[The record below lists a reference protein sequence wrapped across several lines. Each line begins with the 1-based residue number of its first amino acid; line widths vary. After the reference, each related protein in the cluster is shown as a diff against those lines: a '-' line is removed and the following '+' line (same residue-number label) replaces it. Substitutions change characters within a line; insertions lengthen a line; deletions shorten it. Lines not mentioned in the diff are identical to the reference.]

1 MRLRVKVPYLYVPSD
16 ELSSEGLP
24 VIEAQSNTL
33 PQLSFGRGALFRL
46 VGLGM
51 RGYVLEFIAKPSLF
65 VCYDDIESLF
75 EKA

>member
-1 MRLRVKVPYLYVPSD
+1 MRLRVKIPFLYVPAD

-24 VIEAQSNTL
+24 VLEENSNAL
-33 PQLSFGRGALFRL
+33 PQISFGKGAVFQV

-51 RGYVLEFIAKPSLF
+51 RGYILEFVAKPTLF
-65 VCYDDIESLF
+65 VCYDIDSLF